1 MTPSS
6 TWLNAAVRDEN
17 FSRNTH
23 STTPSNSLEN
33 QEKGLMMYYKPYRN
47 REGSLGSD
55 TSNKSDSGRIT
66 LRKNFISVTGESD
79 SEKKDVRIERSG
91 TIEKDSKSLPSPV
104 NSPKINIRN
113 SLGTMN
119 NSDTSTDGNKLG
131 IDPQNSKELAVPRP
145 SRSFQVLSPAAIR
158 VSTTSQPISDSLRIS
173 SSLDP
178 NRRLKKRESK
188 AVIQTPPDFV

>member
-1 MTPSS
+1 M
-6 TWLNAAVRDEN
+6 RDEN

-23 STTPSNSLEN
+23 STTPSNSFEN

-55 TSNKSDSGRIT
+55 TSNKSDSGRST
-66 LRKNFISVTGESD
+66 LRKKPHPPSFISVTGESD
-79 SEKKDVRIERSG
+79 SDKKDVRIERSG

-119 NSDTSTDGNKLG
+119 NNDTSNDGNKLA
-131 IDPQNSKELAVPRP
+131 IDHQNSKELAVPRP
-145 SRSFQVLSPAAIR
+145 S
-158 VSTTSQPISDSLRIS
+158 
-173 SSLDP
+173 
-178 NRRLKKRESK
+178 RRLKKRESK

>member
-1 MTPSS
+1 M
-6 TWLNAAVRDEN
+6 RDEN

-23 STTPSNSLEN
+23 SKTPSNSLEN

-55 TSNKSDSGRIT
+55 TSNKSDSGRST
-66 LRKNFISVTGESD
+66 LRKKPHPPSFISVTAESN

-104 NSPKINIRN
+104 SSPKISIRN
-113 SLGTMN
+113 SLGTMSS
-119 NSDTSTDGNKLG
+119 SDTSTDGSKLG

>member
-1 MTPSS
+1 M
-6 TWLNAAVRDEN
+6 RDEN

-33 QEKGLMMYYKPYRN
+33 QEKGLMMYYKPYRS

-55 TSNKSDSGRIT
+55 TSNKSDSGRST
-66 LRKNFISVTGESD
+66 LRKKLHPPSFISVTGESD

-113 SLGTMN
+113 SLGIMN
-119 NSDTSTDGNKLG
+119 NSDNNNNGSKLA

-145 SRSFQVLSPAAIR
+145 SRSFQVLNPTAIR
-158 VSTTSQPISDSLRIS
+158 VNTTSQPISDSLRIS
-173 SSLDP
+173 PSLDP

>member
-1 MTPSS
+1 MK
-6 TWLNAAVRDEN
+6 DEN

-55 TSNKSDSGRIT
+55 TSNKSDSGRST
-66 LRKNFISVTGESD
+66 LRKKLHPPSFISVTGETDSD
-79 SEKKDVRIERSG
+79 NKDVRIERSG

-119 NSDTSTDGNKLG
+119 NSNTSSTDGNKLA
-131 IDPQNSKELAVPRP
+131 IDRQNSKELAVPRP
-145 SRSFQVLSPAAIR
+145 IR

-173 SSLDP
+173 TSLDP

-188 AVIQTPPDFV
+188 AVIQTPPDFL

>member
-1 MTPSS
+1 M
-6 TWLNAAVRDEN
+6 RDEN

-55 TSNKSDSGRIT
+55 TSNKSDSVRST
-66 LRKNFISVTGESD
+66 LRKKPHPPSFISVTGESD
-79 SEKKDVRIERSG
+79 SDKKDVRIERSG

-119 NSDTSTDGNKLG
+119 NNDTSNNGNKLA
-131 IDPQNSKELAVPRP
+131 IDHQNSKELAVP
-145 SRSFQVLSPAAIR
+145 S
-158 VSTTSQPISDSLRIS
+158 
-173 SSLDP
+173 
-178 NRRLKKRESK
+178 RRLKKRESK